1 MDVAQTQVRTIRV
14 VDVIAEECQRLFH
27 HFLETFRENDV
38 LKYVEAA
45 NGLKQLEK
53 NTLSVTFTDIIISDT
68 RLSGLIQD
76 EFYRLYPALC
86 SATKNFVN
94 DHVPDTQNSGRDFY
108 VSFTDVPSLHRMRDL
123 TASQLGRLIK
133 VRAQVVRT
141 HPIHPELLMGTFR
154 CSECKIIIRNVEQ
167 PFKYTQ
173 PTVCFNPQCGNRL
186 KFELLTNESKFVDFQ
201 KVRVQETQSELPR
214 GSIPRNLEVILR
226 ADTVDLA
233 QPGDRCEFIGTL
245 IVIPDVGQLA
255 TPGDRSLEGKPLRGR
270 DNQEIGGVTGL
281 KALGVRELSY
291 RTAFLACT
299 VVPSNGRYLPSDELE
314 ESDAISYEALSKRL
328 TPSELDTICQ
338 MSQDRKL
345 LTNMCK
351 SLFPTIHGADEV
363 KKGILLMLCGG
374 VPKITEEK
382 THLRGDLNVCL
393 VGDPSTAKSQFL
405 KHVERFS
412 PRAVYTSG
420 KASSAAGLTAAVV
433 RDEESFEFVIEAGAL
448 MLADNGVCCI
458 DEFDK
463 MDLKDQVAIH
473 EAMEQ
478 QTISITKAGVKA
490 TLNARTSILAAA
502 NPIGGRYDRSK
513 SLRHNIGLSAPII
526 SRFDLF
532 FVLIDECNDIV
543 DYAIARSIVD
553 LHMGRHGAEDTHTV
567 YSVDNIRRYIAFARC
582 FKPKISG
589 EAMECMVEE
598 YKKMRQRDASSGT
611 KSAWRITV
619 RQLESLVRLSEA
631 TARLHCADTVTP
643 AHVREAFALLNKSI
657 IRVEQPD
664 INLEE
669 EDQHQLIDASQT
681 PITEQPT
688 TETNTT
694 AGHLRV
700 TYDEY
705 RRIASLLILRARNWS
720 ETSATDVESDQTPGA
735 PKRSEL
741 VNWYLEEVVDEVE
754 TEAQLAEVKLLV
766 ERIIDRLIKKD
777 NILITI
783 GGTGLDA
790 SADTADPYIV
800 VHPNYVE

>member
-1 MDVAQTQVRTIRV
+1 MDVAQTQVRTVRV
-14 VDVIAEECQRLFH
+14 VDVVAEECQRLFH
-27 HFLETFRENDV
+27 HFLETFKENDV

-45 NGLKQLEK
+45 NALKQLEK
-53 NTLSVTFTDIIISDT
+53 NTLSVNFTDIIVSDT
-68 RLSGLIQD
+68 KLSGLIQD
-76 EFYRLYPALC
+76 EFYRLYPSLC
-86 SATKNFVN
+86 AATKNFVN

-133 VRAQVVRT
+133 VRAQVVRA
-141 HPIHPELLMGTFR
+141 HPVHPELLMGTFR
-154 CSECKIIIRNVEQ
+154 CSECRIVIRNVEQ

-214 GSIPRNLEVILR
+214 GSIPRSLEVILR

-255 TPGDRSLEGKPLRGR
+255 TPGDRSLEAKPLRGR

-299 VVPSNGRYLPSDELE
+299 VIPSNGRYLPSDDLE
-314 ESDAISYEALSKRL
+314 EADAVSYEALSKRL

-338 MSQDRKL
+338 MSHDRKL
-345 LTNMCK
+345 LANMCK
-351 SLFPTIHGADEV
+351 SLFPTVHGADEV

-382 THLRGDLNVCL
+382 THLRGDLN
-393 VGDPSTAKSQFL
+393 
-405 KHVERFS
+405 
-412 PRAVYTSG
+412 
-420 KASSAAGLTAAVV
+420 ASSAAGLTAAVV

-513 SLRHNIGLSAPII
+513 SLRQNIGLSAPLI

-553 LHMGRHGAEDTHTV
+553 LHMGVHGAGDTHTV

-582 FKPKISG
+582 FKPKISS
-589 EAMECMVEE
+589 EAMECMVAE

-619 RQLESLVRLSEA
+619 RQLESLIRLSEA
-631 TARLHCADTVTP
+631 TARLHCADTVTQG
-643 AHVREAFALLNKSI
+643 HVREAFSLLNKSI

-669 EDQHQLIDASQT
+669 ENEYQQPDISQT
-681 PITEQPT
+681 PQTEQQT
-688 TETNTT
+688 TEADTT

-700 TYDEY
+700 TYEEY
-705 RRIASLLILRARNWS
+705 RRIASLLIFKARNWS
-720 ETSATDVESDQTPGA
+720 ESSAVDAPSDQTVGA
-735 PKRSEL
+735 PKKSEL
-741 VNWYLEEVVDEVE
+741 VNWYLEEVVDELE
-754 TEAQLAEVKLLV
+754 TEAQLTECKLLV

-777 NILITI
+777 NILIAI

-790 SADTADPYIV
+790 SSDTADPYIV
-800 VHPNYVE
+800 VHPNYSE

>member
-1 MDVAQTQVRTIRV
+1 MSVRGFSTIFWKRNCNSHLT
-14 VDVIAEECQRLFH
+14 I
-27 HFLETFRENDV
+27 FLRFKENDV

-53 NTLSVTFTDIIISDT
+53 NTLSVTFTDIIPY
-68 RLSGLIQD
+68 
-76 EFYRLYPALC
+76 FKRLYPALC

-108 VSFTDVPSLHRMRDL
+108 VSFTDVPNL

-133 VRAQVVRT
+133 VRAQVVRA

-154 CSECKIIIRNVEQ
+154 CSECKIVIRNVEQ

-270 DNQEIGGVTGL
+270 DNQEVGGVTGL

-299 VVPSNGRYLPSDELE
+299 VIPSNGRVSLIYNFG
-314 ESDAISYEALSKRL
+314 L

-345 LTNMCK
+345 LTNMCR

-374 VPKITEEK
+374 VPKVSTIKK

-553 LHMGRHGAEDTHTV
+553 LHMGRHGAEDTHTI

-631 TARLHCADTVTP
+631 TARLHCADTVTQ

-669 EDQHQLIDASQT
+669 EDQHQLTDASET
-681 PITEQPT
+681 PVIDQVLIEK
-688 TETNTT
+688 N
-694 AGHLRV
+694 L

-705 RRIASLLILRARNWS
+705 RRIASLLILRARNWYS
-720 ETSATDVESDQTPGA
+720 ESDQTPGA

-741 VNWYLEEVVDEVE
+741 VNWYLEEVVDEFE

-766 ERIIDRLIKKD
+766 ERIIDRLIKKVSLSPHYFSLHLAFVYFS
-777 NILITI
+777 NP
-783 GGTGLDA
+783 GLEVFM
-790 SADTADPYIV
+790 V
-800 VHPNYVE
+800 VLLKRTM